1 MIIDNELTFDRHIRN
16 MCKKAAQKL
25 GVLNRIYSFLDL
37 EEEKL
42 DVH

>member
-1 MIIDNELTFDRHIRN
+1 
-16 MCKKAAQKL
+16 MCKKVAQKL

-37 EEEKL
+37 EVEKL

>member
-1 MIIDNELTFDRHIRN
+1 

-25 GVLNRIYSFLDL
+25 GVLSRIYSFLDL